1 MKKRTIIFGA
11 VMAGTFF
18 TNAHAKNTFGR
29 LGSSSEVRSNLSSYS
44 AELQCGAGKTDTAAA
59 KTMEGKCG
67 DKKSKMEAKCG
78 EGKCGDKKA
87 TMSKT
92 TEAKCGDKSMSSAT
106 AKSKK
111 TKKAKKI
118 TM

>member
-18 TNAHAKNTFGR
+18 TNAMAKNSFGN
-29 LGSSSEVRSNLSSYS
+29 LGSGSEVRNNLSSYS
-44 AELQCGAGKTDTAAA
+44 AELQCGEGKTDSTAA

-67 DKKSKMEAKCG
+67 DKKATMEAKCG

-92 TEAKCGDKSMSSAT
+92 TEAKCGDKAMAP
-106 AKSKK
+106 AKG
-111 TKKAKKI
+111 KKAKKAKKT